1 MKKLFL
7 AAVILAAAVFSA
19 GAALWPVSGQEIPSP
34 VGAKHVVLIGYDGFG
49 GNYIHWD
56 ELPNL
61 SRFKDHGAWTQ
72 KMRSV
77 IPSSSAI
84 NWASILMGTPSEI
97 HGFRTWGSR
106 EPDLPSA
113 VLTEDGLFPDIFY
126 LTRKEIPDSSLYC
139 VYTWVGI
146 GFLFDNKVMNDVL
159 HAQSAEEVCS
169 KGLEYLANN
178 PTLTFIYFSGPDGA
192 GHEKGWGTPEY
203 YEVVR
208 RQDALLGQLLDYLEA
223 NDRMKDT
230 VVLFVSDHGGTGN
243 GHGGETMEEME
254 TPFLAL
260 GCGVK
265 PGEITDVVADYDV
278 AATIAWVL
286 GLEAP
291 QAWRGRPV
299 LSAFGKR

>member
-1 MKKLFL
+1 MKKFFL

-113 VLTEDGLFPDIFY
+113 VLTKTGSSPIFSILPEKKSRTRRCTASIRGSESVFC
-126 LTRKEIPDSSLYC
+126 LTTR
-139 VYTWVGI
+139 
-146 GFLFDNKVMNDVL
+146 
-159 HAQSAEEVCS
+159 
-169 KGLEYLANN
+169 
-178 PTLTFIYFSGPDGA
+178 
-192 GHEKGWGTPEY
+192 
-203 YEVVR
+203 
-208 RQDALLGQLLDYLEA
+208 
-223 NDRMKDT
+223 
-230 VVLFVSDHGGTGN
+230 
-243 GHGGETMEEME
+243 
-254 TPFLAL
+254 
-260 GCGVK
+260 
-265 PGEITDVVADYDV
+265 
-278 AATIAWVL
+278 
-286 GLEAP
+286 
-291 QAWRGRPV
+291 
-299 LSAFGKR
+299 